1 MTAVAGVVAIQRSFR
16 NGNSGSFFAA
26 QWRLEAGHHNVAVHG
41 AGIGQV
47 PSFDAVADK
56 VRLRIKKW
64 LFAPRNLCH
73 QSDP

>member
-41 AGIGQV
+41 AGIGHER
-47 PSFDAVADK
+47 SFTGTVRK
-56 VRLRIKKW
+56 VCLLI
-64 LFAPRNLCH
+64 
-73 QSDP
+73 